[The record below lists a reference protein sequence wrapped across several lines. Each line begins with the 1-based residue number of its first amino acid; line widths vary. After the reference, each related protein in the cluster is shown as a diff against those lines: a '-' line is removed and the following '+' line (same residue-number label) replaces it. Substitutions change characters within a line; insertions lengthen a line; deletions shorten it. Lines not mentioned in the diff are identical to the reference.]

1 MRVHVIFFFSGKLV
15 IFLSFYPQFTSAENF
30 CTHCGSQLK
39 DTIIHFGEKGPTEPV
54 PPHHWPA
61 AARFAR
67 KADLILCIGSSLKI
81 LRKYSCLWN
90 MERKKRERARIVI
103 INLQWTPK
111 DNSSSL
117 KINGK
122 CDDVIRRIMKYL
134 RCGAKSFF
142 AFICREIVT
151 LKSNR

>member
-1 MRVHVIFFFSGKLV
+1 MSIFFSL
-15 IFLSFYPQFTSAENF
+15 LDNF

-39 DTIIHFGEKGPTEPV
+39 DTIVHFGEKGPTDPV

-122 CDDVIRRIMKYL
+122 CDDVIKKVMKYL
-134 RCGAKSFF
+134 RFG
-142 AFICREIVT
+142 
-151 LKSNR
+151 